1 VANEPANGGS
11 YEFTQDCHWPAHVL
25 LAAATWAGTAGMA
38 HAGGPTS
45 VLVASPSAQRAT
57 GLYHTDSRYQELS
70 QAVGGGQTKPAG
82 SLSQPTSVELN
93 QGIEVRL
100 TWLVHDVSVWRTDGI
115 YITRSD
121 GVWINTLADL
131 DGGSGDLFDQPSRWH
146 RAKDD
151 AALLAV
157 LKSSGIL
164 TSSVAPRMDSSP
176 RALPAETA
184 AAAASASRLPVI
196 PVAIIAVVAGLAGLV
211 LGAVIKK
218 PRAVSARK

>member
-1 VANEPANGGS
+1 MKSAEHGVDLSIIVSVRVGNPIVIQAIGGDDGQS
-11 YEFTQDCHWPAHVL
+11 S
-25 LAAATWAGTAGMA
+25 G
-38 HAGGPTS
+38 
-45 VLVASPSAQRAT
+45 
-57 GLYHTDSRYQELS
+57 SR
-70 QAVGGGQTKPAG
+70 
-82 SLSQPTSVELN
+82 SQPASVELDPTM
-93 QGIEVRL
+93 EVRL

-115 YITRSD
+115 YLTRSD
-121 GVWINTLADL
+121 GVWINTLTVL
-131 DGGSGDLFDQPSRWH
+131 DGGSGDLFDEPSRWH

-164 TSSVAPRMDSSP
+164 TSSGVPRMDSSP
-176 RALPAETA
+176 QASPAEPA

-218 PRAVSARK
+218 SRAVSTRK

>member
-1 VANEPANGGS
+1 MSPRKIVIGLLAM
-11 YEFTQDCHWPAHVL
+11 L
-25 LAAATWAGTAGMA
+25 LAAATWTSTAGLA

-45 VLVASPSAQRAT
+45 VLMVSPSAHRAT
-57 GLYHTDSRYQELS
+57 GLYHTDSRYEELI
-70 QAVGGGQTKPAG
+70 QAIGDGQPSG
-82 SLSQPTSVELN
+82 SLSQPASIELD
-93 QGIEVRL
+93 QGMEVRL

-121 GVWINTLADL
+121 GVWINTLTDL

-157 LKSSGIL
+157 FKSSGIL
-164 TSSVAPRMDSSP
+164 TSSGAPRVDFSP
-176 RALPAETA
+176 QASPAAST
-184 AAAASASRLPVI
+184 AAAASASQLPLIAVG
-196 PVAIIAVVAGLAGLV
+196 IIAVVAGLAGLV

-218 PRAVSARK
+218 PRTAPARK